1 MSGVATLEAKSHR
14 IPRTA
19 SEVDKRA
26 PLQPREDADAPARE
40 SMRALVAG
48 GLRFEVSDDGERVE
62 GRRLELDPRELRRLR
77 RGEYAIDGKLD
88 LHGLGADEA
97 RGAGEAVGR
106 HRRAAGDRVVLV
118 VHGKGK
124 HSPRGAGVLRG
135 EIGAWLSQGGAARDV
150 AAFASA
156 GEIRVPRRG
165 DQAEED
171 VPGAVYVLLAR

>member
-1 MSGVATLEAKSHR
+1 MSGVEALEGKSNR

-19 SEVDKRA
+19 SEVDKRT
-26 PLQPREDADAPARE
+26 PVQPREDADAPARA
-40 SMRALVAG
+40 SMGALVTD

-62 GRRLELDPRELRRLR
+62 GRRLDLDPRELRRLR

-88 LHGLGADEA
+88 LHGLGADDA
-97 RGAGEAVGR
+97 
-106 HRRAAGDRVVLV
+106 RRAVEAFVRKRRVEGDRVVLV
-118 VHGKGK
+118 VHGKGT

-135 EIGAWLSQGGAARDV
+135 EIGAWLSQGRAARDV

-156 GEIRVPRRG
+156 GEIRAPRRG
-165 DQAEED
+165 DETDD